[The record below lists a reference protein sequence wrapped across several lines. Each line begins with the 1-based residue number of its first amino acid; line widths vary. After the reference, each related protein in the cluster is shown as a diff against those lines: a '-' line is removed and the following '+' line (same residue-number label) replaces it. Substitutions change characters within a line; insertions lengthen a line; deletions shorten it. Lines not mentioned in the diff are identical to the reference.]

1 MPRKSTT
8 GTTRKARAS
17 AAAPR
22 HVPTVTSV
30 TLPTRAPRHPDSGRT
45 WAHVSGGVTDRDDW
59 HDRVVAEAQRRHR
72 DLCRA
77 APVPPGVA
85 EAGLT
90 DGKAPT
96 VTRCSPLAPLWPETV
111 TPPRPNDH
119 PMPPEMQADARH
131 VLDRIPA
138 WPWYAGPDGVYAA
151 TGEYL
156 MDTGGDGAVARD
168 VARLP
173 EYLDAALREAQDGGP
188 ALVLDAMEEATKDA
202 QELAERVLEEAREK
216 ARGGGWHDGWKGGF
230 DQGANVV
237 HEAVGDATL
246 AQRGVVEPAITALRD
261 RVDAL
266 IAALKSRAAGTTVEA
281 VAVALDDV
289 QALADGLDT
298 LVTTAREAFNAVD
311 AASLEATK
319 RAPEPD
325 PVEDEEPPAKG

>member
-1 MPRKSTT
+1 MPRKSTNGT
-8 GTTRKARAS
+8 PRKTRKTEGTTRVAF
-17 AAAPR
+17 
-22 HVPTVTSV
+22 VPTATSV
-30 TLPTRAPRHPDSGRT
+30 TLPTRAPRHPDAGIP
-45 WAHVSGGVTDRDDW
+45 WAHISGGVTDRDDW

-119 PMPPEMQADARH
+119 PMPPEVQTDARH
-131 VLDRIPA
+131 TLDRIPA

-156 MDTGGDGAVARD
+156 MDTGGDTTMARD
-168 VARLP
+168 VAALP
-173 EYLDAALREAQDGGP
+173 GYLDAALREAQDGGP
-188 ALVLDAMEEATKDA
+188 ALVIDAMEEAVKDA
-202 QELAERVLEEAREK
+202 SDAATEAEKKAREDG
-216 ARGGGWHDGWKGGF
+216 REGGWRDGWKGGF
-230 DQGANVV
+230 EQGATVV

-246 AQRGVVEPAITALRD
+246 AARGTVEPSITALRD
-261 RVDAL
+261 CVDAIL
-266 IAALKSRAAGTTVEA
+266 VDLKLAGCAPGVI
-281 VAVALDDV
+281 DDV
-289 QALADGLDT
+289 QGIADGLDT
-298 LVTTAREAFNAVD
+298 LITTARDAFHAVD

-319 RAPEPD
+319 RAPDPD